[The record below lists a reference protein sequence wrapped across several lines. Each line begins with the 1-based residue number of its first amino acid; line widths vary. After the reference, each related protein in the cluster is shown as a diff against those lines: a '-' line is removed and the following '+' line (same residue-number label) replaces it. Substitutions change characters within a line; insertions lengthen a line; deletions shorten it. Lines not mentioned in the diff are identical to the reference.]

1 MAIFHRLPH
10 GIQFGNFSTIPDAN
24 YFPFQ
29 DGNSPILPARG
40 RGCQEAPGH
49 VEKLRGLP
57 GTEKSGA
64 RFLSALCCPV
74 VRSSQSPVP
83 TASLK
88 KIILIQV

>member
-10 GIQFGNFSTIPDAN
+10 RIQFRNFSAIPDAN

-40 RGCQEAPGH
+40 RGCPEAPGH

-64 RFLSALCCPV
+64 LFPRALCCPV
-74 VRSSQSPVP
+74 VRSSRSPVP
-83 TASLK
+83 IASLK
-88 KIILIQV
+88 KKLF